1 MGCSIR
7 AFVYCGVERMQI
19 TVRSPLII
27 NSRIRLRRWL
37 AALARLP
44 RLSSAVILAVVLSSL
59 GAGFL
64 TSSVLPE
71 ANQIDLRFRY
81 APPWPLAGSSPA
93 HLLGTDRLG
102 RDLLSRML
110 VGAQNSLAVALLA
123 IAFAASVG
131 TSLGLMAGYLG
142 GWVDGLI
149 MRCVDIMM
157 SFPAILVALVFVV
170 TIGASFGMVV
180 ATLALLLW
188 AQYTR
193 LVRGQVLSLKER
205 DFVALAQ
212 VAGCSTRHIL
222 TVHILH
228 NIVNSVVVLAT
239 LQIGWGIVVESALS
253 FLGAGVP
260 PPAPTWGNLVAEGR
274 DVLDQAWWVA
284 LCPGLAI
291 MLVVLS
297 FNLFGDW
304 VRDTLDPKLRQL

>member
-1 MGCSIR
+1 
-7 AFVYCGVERMQI
+7 MQI
-19 TVRSPLII
+19 TMRPPLGNVKIPLQRVAAAFSPL
-27 NSRIRLRRWL
+27 
-37 AALARLP
+37 P
-44 RLSSAVILAVVLSSL
+44 KLSTAVILTVVLSAA
-59 GAGFL
+59 GAGLL
-64 TSSVLPE
+64 TGRVLPA

-81 APPWPLAGSSPA
+81 APPWPLAGSSLA

-110 VGAQNSLAVALLA
+110 VGAQNSLSVALMA
-123 IAFAASVG
+123 IVFAAAVG
-131 TSLGLMAGYLG
+131 TCLGLVAGYLG
-142 GWVDGLI
+142 GWVDSLI

-170 TIGASFGMVV
+170 TIGASFVMAV

-188 AQYTR
+188 AQDAR
-193 LVRGQVLSLKER
+193 LVRGQVLSVKER

-212 VAGCSTRHIL
+212 VAGASTCRIL
-222 TVHILH
+222 VVHIFPNL
-228 NIVNSVVVLAT
+228 VNSVVVLAT
-239 LQIGWGIVVESALS
+239 LQVGWGIVVESALS

-274 DVLDQAWWVA
+274 DVLDQAWWIAV
-284 LCPGLAI
+284 CPGLAI

-304 VRDTLDPKLRQL
+304 VRDALDPTLRQL

>member
-1 MGCSIR
+1 
-7 AFVYCGVERMQI
+7 MQI
-19 TVRSPLII
+19 TWRSP
-27 NSRIRLRRWL
+27 SVSPSVVLRRIV
-37 AALARLP
+37 AVFPRLP
-44 RLSSAVILAVVLSSL
+44 RVSAAVILAVVLTAA
-59 GAGFL
+59 GAGLL
-64 TSSVLPE
+64 TGSVLPE

-81 APPWPLAGSSPA
+81 APPWPLAGFSSA

-110 VGAQNSLAVALLA
+110 MGAQNSLAVALLA
-123 IAFAASVG
+123 IAFAAAVG
-131 TSLGLMAGYLG
+131 TFLGLVAGYLG
-142 GWVDGLI
+142 GWMDSLI

-170 TIGASFGMVV
+170 TIGASFSMVI

-188 AQYTR
+188 AQYAR
-193 LVRGQVLSLKER
+193 LVRGQVLSVKER
-205 DFVALAQ
+205 DFVALAK
-212 VAGCSTRHIL
+212 VAGASTPYIIA
-222 TVHILH
+222 VHILP

-274 DVLDQAWWVA
+274 DVLDQAWWIAV
-284 LCPGLAI
+284 CPGLAI
-291 MLVVLS
+291 MFVVLS

-304 VRDTLDPKLRQL
+304 VRDALDPKLRQL

>member
-1 MGCSIR
+1 
-7 AFVYCGVERMQI
+7 MQI
-19 TVRSPLII
+19 TMRPPLGNVKIPLQ
-27 NSRIRLRRWL
+27 RL
-37 AALARLP
+37 AAAFPRLP
-44 RLSSAVILAVVLSSL
+44 KLSAAVILAVVLTAA
-59 GAGFL
+59 GAGLL
-64 TSSVLPE
+64 TGRVLPA

-81 APPWPLAGSSPA
+81 APPWPLAGSSLA

-110 VGAQNSLAVALLA
+110 VGAQNSLSVALMA
-123 IAFAASVG
+123 IVFAAAVG
-131 TSLGLMAGYLG
+131 TCLGLIAGYLG
-142 GWVDGLI
+142 GWVDSLI

-170 TIGASFGMVV
+170 TIGASFAMVV
-180 ATLALLLW
+180 VTLALLLW

-205 DFVALAQ
+205 DFVALAH
-212 VAGCSTRHIL
+212 VAGASTRRIL
-222 TVHILH
+222 VVHIFPNL
-228 NIVNSVVVLAT
+228 VNSVVVLAT

-274 DVLDQAWWVA
+274 DVLDQAWWIAV
-284 LCPGLAI
+284 CPGLAI

-304 VRDTLDPKLRQL
+304 VRDALDPTLRQL